1 MKKVLI
7 LLIIGFFINPSFGEV
22 PKRKKVGG
30 GKHKSYKAAKKK
42 KSKYFYNFQTQL
54 YDGTGKHTGQYP
66 KEC

>member
-42 KSKYFYNFQTQL
+42 KSKYFYNFQT
-54 YDGTGKHTGQYP
+54 
-66 KEC
+66 